1 MERVNVENERGYRMD
16 VEKARADNGRSK
28 RIFVLYHEP
37 AMREGLLC
45 SLDG

>member
-1 MERVNVENERGYRMD
+1 MERVNLENERGYWVD
-16 VEKARADNGRSK
+16 VEKSRAENGRSK
-28 RIFVLYHEP
+28 RISVLYHEP